1 MSLPER
7 RHHRWR
13 VIQSRIRAIK
23 ERWGI
28 AVQKW
33 GEAWAIKQARRK
45 TSPFTSCSCEGCQ
58 CSAEHHAGHKRER
71 KAAKMAL
78 RRFMEESW
86 L

>member
-13 VIQSRIRAIK
+13 VIQARIRAIK

-28 AVQKW
+28 TVQKW

-45 TSPFTSCSCEGCQ
+45 TNPFTACSCEGCQ
-58 CSAEHHAGHKRER
+58 CSAEHHASHKRER
-71 KAAKMAL
+71 RAAKAEIKDEITG
-78 RRFMEESW
+78 RNQ
-86 L
+86 